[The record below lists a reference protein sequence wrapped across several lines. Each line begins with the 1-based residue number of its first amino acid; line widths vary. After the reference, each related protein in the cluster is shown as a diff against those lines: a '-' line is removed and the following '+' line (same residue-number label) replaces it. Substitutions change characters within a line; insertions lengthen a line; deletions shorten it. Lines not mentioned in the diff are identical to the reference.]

1 LPRRKVLILGISIS
15 QSIPFKWFLFDLVQK
30 APDLSGAFCSLL
42 SMYSEMDGIAM
53 HIDIVDSMVVTCLR
67 GLTGFWG
74 LGEGMPCGKRQR
86 QQRMSWLVSGLGREA
101 GFCASQFAKCANC
114 FGRNDK
120 I

>member
-1 LPRRKVLILGISIS
+1 MVSVR
-15 QSIPFKWFLFDLVQK
+15 
-30 APDLSGAFCSLL
+30 SGAKEKPRISPGFLL
-42 SMYSEMDGIAM
+42 SSIYYSEMDGIAV

-101 GFCASQFAKCANC
+101 GFCASQFAKCAN
-114 FGRNDK
+114 
-120 I
+120 